1 MRRLIRRLSKI
12 LLLCLLV
19 FVGGYTI
26 IYFSRPTPQSPQ
38 TSQTPQTPPSTLSS
52 ISPKH
57 NPDNPT
63 PTPTKS
69 EEPSQITDLI
79 TDGRSFFIKYVN
91 NKDEFATTI
100 QKLKEKK
107 DFQAARQQAKSS
119 GVPDYCGDPE
129 ILIGKNNY
137 EIKDKEAN
145 AIAVVVPLESQKET
159 QDSAKK
165 VLRGVAQAQE
175 KYNKEIENQ
184 KQPKKPLKIFIA
196 NEKENDNSTIRPI
209 APDLAKEIEILGVI
223 GHHTS
228 DSTEKAVPI
237 YSSHKLVLIS
247 ATSTKT
253 IIENGNGYFFRTVPN
268 NKASAEA
275 LVNYVLKYQA
285 IQPKR
290 AAIIFNSNSIFSESL
305 KSEFATTF
313 KEKTK
318 IDISKNYDL
327 KNIVSSQNLIQ
338 DSKIN
343 ESQKLFSIL
352 MLAGTLNDFK
362 QIYSSLAV
370 TDAQKFFFLGGDTMY
385 VPENLT
391 TPNGDIAGRLRNIAI
406 AISWHHTY
414 NNPESKNFVKEAS
427 ALWCLEQ
434 GKEDNYI
441 TRDMATAYDATN
453 VLIKAINNS
462 PNPTRETV
470 KEALSNNFSMPGITG
485 SIKFKDNGDL
495 DAQSKLVKLFE
506 YDSSAGKTYKLKL
519 INEAGI
525 PQS

>member
-12 LLLCLLV
+12 LLLCLIV

-26 IYFSRPTPQSPQ
+26 RYFSLENLQNTQ
-38 TSQTPQTPPSTLSS
+38 TSQTPQTPPSPPSPPSPRTPLYS
-52 ISPKH
+52 ISTKL
-57 NPDNPT
+57 NPDSPT

-69 EEPSQITDLI
+69 EEPSSDVNNQITDLI
-79 TDGRSFFIKYVN
+79 TDRSLFFIKYN
-91 NKDEFATTI
+91 NPDKFATTI

-275 LVNYVLKYQA
+275 LVNYVLKYQG

-290 AAIIFNSNSIFSESL
+290 AAIIFNSNSTFSESL

-370 TDAQKFFFLGGDTMY
+370 TDAQKFFYLGGDTMY

-434 GKEDNYI
+434 GKGKEDNYI
-441 TRDMATAYDATN
+441 TRDMATA
-453 VLIKAINNS
+453 
-462 PNPTRETV
+462 
-470 KEALSNNFSMPGITG
+470 
-485 SIKFKDNGDL
+485 
-495 DAQSKLVKLFE
+495 
-506 YDSSAGKTYKLKL
+506 
-519 INEAGI
+519 
-525 PQS
+525 